1 MTFLLITLAAY
12 RLTRIITVDKVT
24 ERPRAWA
31 EDRAADGHPKLA
43 YFVTCPWCVSMYV
56 AAAVVA
62 ITDLIASVPLPG
74 LQALAASTVC
84 GLIGAELDSG

>member
-1 MTFLLITLAAY
+1 MTFLLIALATY
-12 RLTRIITVDKVT
+12 RITRIVTADKVT

-31 EDRAADGHPKLA
+31 EDRAADGHPKLT
-43 YFVTCPWCVSMYV
+43 YFVTCPWCVSIYI
-56 AAAVVA
+56 ASAVVG
-62 ITDLIASVPLPG
+62 ITDLVASVPLPG